1 MAIVGNQTPCEPP
14 TMQTHLPQAIS
25 VRRRTAL
32 AGALATVCDA
42 LMADT
47 PSVIHISNGEWA
59 PFMGKELPHHG
70 FVSRIV
76 AQAFAMEG
84 VRVEYGFYPWAR
96 AYFLAQHGQVDASIG
111 WYRTPERERDFL
123 FSDAVFVESQVLFF
137 LKEKPVAWKT
147 LSDLRG
153 LNIGAVLGYTY
164 GAEFQDLEERKAV
177 NVERT
182 ASDEQN
188 LRKLLAGRIDAAV
201 ISLAVGE
208 RLLRTLGGDNA
219 TRIGLNPRP
228 VNAGPLHLIFPKE
241 QPRSGDWLRL
251 FNRGL
256 KRLKATG
263 AVDRYRRED

>member
-1 MAIVGNQTPCEPP
+1 MT
-14 TMQTHLPQAIS
+14 L
-25 VRRRTAL
+25 RRRTAL

-42 LMADT
+42 LRANT
-47 PSVIHISNGEWA
+47 PAVIHISNGEWA
-59 PFMGKELPHHG
+59 PFMGKELAHHG

-76 AQAFAMEG
+76 AQAFALEG

-137 LKEKPVAWKT
+137 LKEKPVSWKT

-153 LNIGAVLGYTY
+153 RNIGAVLGYTY
-164 GAEFQDLEERKAV
+164 GAEFQALEDRKAV

-188 LRKLLAGRIDAAV
+188 LRKLLAGRIDAAI

-208 RLLRTLGGDNA
+208 RLLQTLGENSA
-219 TRIGLNPRP
+219 ARIGLDPRP
-228 VNAGPLHLIFPKE
+228 VNAGPLHLIFPKK

-256 KRLKATG
+256 KKLKATG
-263 AVDRYRRED
+263 AADRFRRED